1 METELHTRLSG
12 RDRRYGG
19 FRKNQKIC
27 QTHLPKK
34 ENARPCVIHSQEEM
48 IAKVREAEAQV
59 ERGEYITDEELS
71 KEIETWFRCH
81 A

>member
-19 FRKNQKIC
+19 FRKIKKYAKRII
-27 QTHLPKK
+27 PKK

-71 KEIETWFRCH
+71 KEIETWFR
-81 A
+81 